1 MISPHNLLDCRQL
14 YINTSYLLL
23 LLLLL
28 TAGFHWGCLI
38 RNRNSL
44 LFARNWVHPQFILV
58 GSVFLIFFVFCV
70 MLLYVCLFVLF
81 LAAFVSVLCRSCPM
95 FPLPLDCPFLIASSV
110 FSTLY
115 FHAWMIGHYCAV
127 RREHSTYEI
136 LIK

>member
-14 YINTSYLLL
+14 CINTSYLLL
-23 LLLLL
+23 LM
-28 TAGFHWGCLI
+28 TASFHWGCLI

-58 GSVFLIFFVFCV
+58 GSVFLIFFVLC
-70 MLLYVCLFVLF
+70 YVVICLFVYLVSCCF
-81 LAAFVSVLCRSCPM
+81 CLRPVSFVPNASIAFGLSI
-95 FPLPLDCPFLIASSV
+95 LDCV
-110 FSTLY
+110 FSFLY
-115 FHAWMIGHYCAV
+115 PFFHAWLIGHYCAV